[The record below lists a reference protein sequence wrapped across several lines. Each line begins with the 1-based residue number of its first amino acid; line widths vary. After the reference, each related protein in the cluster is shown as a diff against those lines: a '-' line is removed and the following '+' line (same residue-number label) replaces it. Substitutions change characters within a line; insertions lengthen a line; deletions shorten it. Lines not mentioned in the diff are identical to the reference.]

1 MGRGWLIVVAAL
13 ALALAGCSAAQV
25 FEKMPRE
32 MGGLSSDA
40 PKAPDKPY
48 LYPAVHD
55 MPGPRAVKTLSD
67 DEQMKLEKD
76 LLSARNSQEQAV
88 KADADAQQANQ
99 NAAQGGK
106 R

>member
-1 MGRGWLIVVAAL
+1 MRQAWVIVFGT
-13 ALALAGCSAAQV
+13 LALAGCSAAQV

-32 MGGLSSDA
+32 MGGLSAEA
-40 PKAPDKPY
+40 PKPPDKPY

-55 MPGPRAVKTLSD
+55 VPGPREVKTLSD
-67 DEQMKLEKD
+67 QEQLKLEQD

-88 KADADAQQANQ
+88 KADAEAQAAQ
-99 NAAQGGK
+99 NAAQQGK

>member
-1 MGRGWLIVVAAL
+1 MRRAWVIVVV

-32 MGGLSSDA
+32 MGGLSADA
-40 PKAPDKPY
+40 PKSPDTPY

-55 MPGPRAVKTLSD
+55 LPGPREVRTLND
-67 DEQMKLEKD
+67 QEQLKLEQD
-76 LLSARNSQEQAV
+76 LLSARNSQEKAA
-88 KADADAQQANQ
+88 KADAEANQKPAQQ
-99 NAAQGGK
+99 GK